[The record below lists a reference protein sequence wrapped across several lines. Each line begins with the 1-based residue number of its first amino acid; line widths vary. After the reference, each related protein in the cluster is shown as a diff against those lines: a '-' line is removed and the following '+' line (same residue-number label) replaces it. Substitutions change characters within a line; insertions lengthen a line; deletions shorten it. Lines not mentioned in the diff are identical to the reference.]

1 MKKNDLYII
10 SFLVIILILWII
22 LTNISSYNYN
32 KDSSILFNNY
42 NKLEKLYIRKIIF
55 LKLKN
60 SVDNKEG
67 EKAYNNFF
75 IKLEKTKLPDIILYE
90 KIKDRIKNNKNPII
104 EFKQYLSLYD
114 KKIRIIKDKI
124 SLFEKK
130 QKADRKIYNFYRESF
145 LFILLLFFLYIF
157 YFIKY
162 KLLKDV
168 KNVNKIISKLAY
180 RELDMDEQFFH
191 SNNNSHFVLGKIFN
205 KLKAIIDSF
214 KNFITPLT
222 IAGSSLSNIF
232 INIQESTK
240 YQSSIINEEAAS
252 LNQVA
257 SSTEELSITAKE
269 IADVAKD
276 IEKNSHEGKEM
287 AQQGEEIIGKVVE
300 SVLNVKEEIL
310 KTAKQNIETVE
321 KSKNIDKI
329 LEVMEDI
336 TSEIHLLALNASI
349 ESAGAGAYGERF
361 AVIAQEIRE
370 LADNSKDIIEKIKE
384 NIESFHNSLN
394 SAVLSIDYNAKQVEK
409 TTEIVKES
417 GKYFKK
423 LFKIIDE
430 SVNYSKHIANATLQ
444 QQVASE
450 QIVEVMREVT
460 DVINSSA
467 NEITK
472 INNNMDKIMEVA
484 VSINSLIQTFK
495 TDNKNNFRKI
505 IEEVVNNS
513 FVKNMDMEKME
524 EIFRETYEK
533 NAFFEAIYFADK
545 EGMFKVFVCDEQYKE
560 KREKVLKVSMFE
572 REWFKKA
579 LEGEKFVFT
588 KPYISLFSGKLHFTF
603 SAPVIKNGEFVGAVG
618 IDVNYKEWIEA
629 NPNEF

>member
-67 EKAYNNFF
+67 EKAYNNLF

>member
-32 KDSSILFNNY
+32 KDSSILFNSY
-42 NKLEKLYIRKIIF
+42 NKLEKLYMRKIIF

-60 SVDNKEG
+60 SVDKKEG
-67 EKAYNNFF
+67 KSAYNNFF

-269 IADVAKD
+269 IAVVAKD

-321 KSKNIDKI
+321 KSKDIDKI

-370 LADNSKDIIEKIKE
+370 LADNSKDIIEEIKE

-472 INNNMDKIMEVA
+472 INNNMDRIMEVA

-524 EIFRETYEK
+524 QIFRGIYEK
-533 NAFFEAIYFADK
+533 NTFFEAIYFADK